1 MSTLLASL
9 EQYLALR
16 RSLGFKLS
24 SQESRLRA
32 FVAYAEERNQHHI
45 TAKLAVEWAEQQCGP
60 RTWSS
65 RLSTVRSFSRHVA
78 LTDPKT
84 EIVLSGIFQPQ
95 RRRRPFIY
103 SDEQVADLLS
113 AMPRLHPGSFRG
125 VTYHYFFG
133 LLASTG
139 MRFSEAARL
148 LREDA
153 DMDTGTLTIREAKF
167 GKSRHIPLHRS
178 TWDALR
184 RYSDERDHLP
194 TRRASRFF
202 FTGDRGRGLN
212 HANPHF
218 SFIFWTR
225 EARLRGAF
233 ETEGPRIHDL
243 RHTFAV
249 RTLLDWYRNG
259 ENVDLRIPELSTYLG
274 HGKVADTYW
283 YLSAH
288 PDLLEQAK
296 LRLDARW
303 EASQ

>member
-1 MSTLLASL
+1 MSTMLTSL

-24 SQESRLRA
+24 SQESRLRK
-32 FVAYAEERNQHHI
+32 FVAYAKSRGQDHI
-45 TAKLAVEWAEQQCGP
+45 TAKLAVEWAQHQCGP

-78 LTDPKT
+78 LTDPRT
-84 EIVLSGIFQPQ
+84 EIAPSGIFPPQ
-95 RRRRPFIY
+95 RRPRPFIY
-103 SDEQVADLLS
+103 SDEQVADLLN

-153 DMDTGTLTIREAKF
+153 DMGTGTLTIRETKF

-184 RYSDERDHLP
+184 RYSDERDRLP

-202 FTGDRGRGLN
+202 FTGDRGQGLN

-218 SFIFWTR
+218 SFILWTR
-225 EARLRGAF
+225 EAGLRGAS

-259 ENVDLRIPELSTYLG
+259 ENVDLRISELSTYLG